1 MKEVSITSS
10 QHTFS
15 DSMCFAWIMTIMPRS
30 FPSFAATGTT
40 ILLWISF
47 TLPRTP
53 SIRGAFAT
61 IKTAKVFIFDIQRY
75 KINYK
80 GCKSFIN
87 VKYSLNIC
95 ISLNRMC
102 FPNIYRT
109 FAKMTAFPAMVTSSN
124 TSFVA
129 SARFGFY

>member
-10 QHTFS
+10 QVTFS
-15 DSMCFAWIMTIMPRS
+15 NSMCFARIMTIILRS

-40 ILLWISF
+40 ILLWTSF

-87 VKYSLNIC
+87 VKYNIC

-124 TSFVA
+124 TSFVT